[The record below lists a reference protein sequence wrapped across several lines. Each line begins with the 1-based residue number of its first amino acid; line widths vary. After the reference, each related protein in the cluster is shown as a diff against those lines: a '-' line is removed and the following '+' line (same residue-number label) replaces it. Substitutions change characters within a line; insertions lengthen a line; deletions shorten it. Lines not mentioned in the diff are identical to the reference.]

1 MKKYF
6 SLILMLSVCV
16 AVQAA
21 DSSSSSSS
29 TGNMMDFGI
38 NLLEDQIDEVIFQ
51 TNSFLT
57 NSTYVGS
64 QGPFWWIM
72 EICMALAACFSL
84 TIAGSMAYKMMIRHE
99 PLDVAKLIKPLAV
112 AIVMAWWY
120 PPSVTGKGGD
130 GAKGNSYCFLDLLAT
145 VPNAVGSY
153 TKVLYEAEAD
163 VIQDEMDAVLAKM
176 AVRDTMGNEITG
188 KAKSYNKGIQNG
200 AQETSV
206 QATTDVEQTTQA
218 AVEGQ
223 KAEDKAE
230 DTGFLICA
238 DKLIMF
244 FGIVLYRFGW
254 WATIYIQ
261 QIMLGMLTIFGP
273 LQWAFSLLPK
283 WEGAWAKWITR
294 YLTVHFYGAML
305 YFVGFYVLLLFDIA
319 LTLQLDVLTAGTQDV
334 ASFNA
339 VWVGNVLFSTGYFV
353 VAAMVACKCISI
365 VPDLASWMIP
375 EGEVAMGVR
384 SFGEGISQSVKSSV
398 SGIGRRL

>member
-1 MKKYF
+1 
-6 SLILMLSVCV
+6 
-16 AVQAA
+16 
-21 DSSSSSSS
+21 
-29 TGNMMDFGI
+29 MDFGI

-112 AIVMAWWY
+112 AMVMAWWY
-120 PPSVTGKGGD
+120 PPSTTGKGGE